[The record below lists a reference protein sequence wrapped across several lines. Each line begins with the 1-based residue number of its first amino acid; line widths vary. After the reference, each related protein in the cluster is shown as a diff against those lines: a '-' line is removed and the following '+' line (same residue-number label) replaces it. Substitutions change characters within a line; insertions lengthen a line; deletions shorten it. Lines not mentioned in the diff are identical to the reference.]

1 MNEKL
6 LQGIL
11 ILIVAIAVLEYLSPA
26 VMAIDVST
34 ITVDWEVKAVYMLQ
48 SFFRVSPI
56 ALMAGFG
63 WALFG
68 FLRYKLGD
76 VTVKFEIQKLYS
88 TWMWFEG
95 AIIIFAAAFPIE
107 LSLGITAILMA
118 IKSVVNSFL
127 QAQVVEAPTPT
138 STTPTPTP
146 PSTG

>member
-34 ITVDWEVKAVYMLQ
+34 ITVEWEVKAVYMLQ
-48 SFFRVSPI
+48 SFFQNSPI
-56 ALMAGFG
+56 ALVAGFA

-68 FLRYKLGD
+68 FLRYKFGD
-76 VTVKFEIQKLYS
+76 ASVKFEIQKLYS

-95 AIIIFAAAFPIE
+95 AIIIFAAAFPTN

-118 IKSVVNSFL
+118 VKSVVNSFL
-127 QAQVVEAPTPT
+127 QANVIETPT
-138 STTPTPTP
+138 VTPAPTPTPTP
-146 PSTG
+146 